1 MHLHKKSV
9 PSGLSWK
16 SGMRTIFIPQ
26 GCILTLVRGRRSLF
40 KIIPPSHHY
49 SLILFLSCSSYCPA
63 AKVQRKEKRGVDKNI
78 DMLVESP
85 SKIFWVHRKWSLPS
99 RSKCFVAWR
108 DSGRRDKFSFLKLY
122 SRPLKVFV
130 TLWRLTWCFPRS
142 FSNRRRNETHH
153 YTEWNNRFLWVKKM
167 LESFGIITQRNKKYS
182 KDLVVLSQKWYV

>member
-1 MHLHKKSV
+1 MVWEPFSYHKAVFWLWYGGDAHFSKSYPPPTTTAWSYFCPV
-9 PSGLSWK
+9 PA
-16 SGMRTIFIPQ
+16 I
-26 GCILTLVRGRRSLF
+26 
-40 KIIPPSHHY
+40 
-49 SLILFLSCSSYCPA
+49 
-63 AKVQRKEKRGVDKNI
+63 VQLLKFREKEKRGVHKNI

-99 RSKCFVAWR
+99 RSKCFVA
-108 DSGRRDKFSFLKLY
+108 RRDIFSFSKLY